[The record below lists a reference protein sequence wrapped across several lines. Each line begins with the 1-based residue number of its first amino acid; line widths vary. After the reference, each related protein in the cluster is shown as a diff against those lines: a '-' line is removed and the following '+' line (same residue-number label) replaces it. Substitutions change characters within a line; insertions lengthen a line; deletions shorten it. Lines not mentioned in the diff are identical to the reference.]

1 MRSLFAKLAERKASD
16 APDTDAQVEKREK
29 DVKELEQALLQLH
42 KEAGDQ
48 IIDLHVRRVQ
58 LRPEAVKKEAKMMLQ
73 SLETRFEGWQAR
85 KTDMVR
91 ADKKLRSV
99 LACSATLAV
108 KQQELD
114 HCCKVYFPLMIKTGV
129 PPWWA
134 ESAHQHRQSSPV
146 SAVQPP
152 RTSIGP
158 NGGGTLAPDTLQTA
172 TQESQ
177 AASVGSNGNAT
188 ESTFGEDQAKSS
200 SKSARTSFGEI
211 RSKKC
216 SVM

>member
-1 MRSLFAKLAERKASD
+1 MRSLFAKLAERKAPD

-29 DVKELEQALLQLH
+29 DAKELEQALLQLH

-48 IIDLHVRRVQ
+48 IIDLTGTT
-58 LRPEAVKKEAKMMLQ
+58 RPEAVKKEAKMMLQ

-114 HCCKVYFPLMIKTGV
+114 HCCKVYSPLMIKTGV

-152 RTSIGP
+152 RTPIGP

-188 ESTFGEDQAKSS
+188 ESTFGVDQAKSS